1 MRPSLRGPLLML
13 GAALSFSV
21 MGLLVKRVG
30 QQVPALE
37 AVFVRSLVT
46 LLIVSLLAW
55 RGHVPLRGH
64 RPGLL
69 LLRALT
75 GTVAIIMLFWALTR
89 LPVADAMLLNQATPI
104 FVLPLAAIF
113 LGERLRLAAVALALG
128 ALVGAVLVIRPSG
141 TVVNVAG
148 LVALGSALFAA
159 FAYVLLRRLA
169 PGEHAVTIV
178 FWYACV
184 STLLP
189 IPLMLPGFVWPGA
202 TAWLTLVG
210 VGAMATS
217 GQLLL
222 TAAYRHGEAGRLAV
236 IGSTAAVFGAVWDL
250 AFFGHV
256 PGLLTVVGAGLL
268 LGCSAAMQWRPTDV
282 PRAT

>member
-1 MRPSLRGPLLML
+1 MRPAIRAPLLML
-13 GAALSFSV
+13 AAALSFSV
-21 MGLLVKRVG
+21 MGLLVKLVG

-37 AVFVRSLVT
+37 AVCVRSLVT
-46 LLIVSLLAW
+46 LVIISALAW
-55 RGHVPLRGH
+55 RGRVPIQGR

-69 LLRALT
+69 LLRALA
-75 GTVAIIMLFWALTR
+75 GTFAIILLFWALAR
-89 LPVADAMLLNQATPI
+89 LPVADAMLLNQATPV

-128 ALVGAVLVIRPSG
+128 ALLGAVLVIRPSG

-148 LVALGSALFAA
+148 LVALGSAVFAA
-159 FAYVLLRRLA
+159 IAYVLLRRLA
-169 PGEHAVTIV
+169 PFEHAVTIV

-202 TAWLTLVG
+202 TVWLTLVG

-236 IGSTAAVFGAVWDL
+236 IGSTGALFGAAWDL
-250 AFFGHV
+250 VCFGHV
-256 PGLLTVVGAGLL
+256 PGLLTAAGAVLL
-268 LGCSAAMQWRPTDV
+268 LACSAAMQWRPRDV
-282 PRAT
+282 PKGP

>member
-1 MRPSLRGPLLML
+1 ML
-13 GAALSFSV
+13 AAALAFSV
-21 MGLLVKRVG
+21 MGLLVKLVG
-30 QQVPALE
+30 TRVPALE

-46 LLIVSLLAW
+46 LVIVSSLAW
-55 RGHVPLRGH
+55 HGRVPIRGR

-75 GTVAIIMLFWALTR
+75 GTVAIILLFWALAR
-89 LPVADAMLLNQATPI
+89 LPVADAMLLNQATPV

-113 LGERLRLAAVALALG
+113 LGERLRATAVALALG
-128 ALVGAVLVIRPSG
+128 ALLGAVLVIRPTGS
-141 TVVNVAG
+141 VVNLPG

-159 FAYVLLRRLA
+159 LAYVLLRKLA
-169 PGEHAVTIV
+169 PFEHAVTVV

-189 IPLMLPGFVWPGA
+189 LPLMLPVFVWPGA
-202 TAWLTLVG
+202 TTWLALVG
-210 VGAMATS
+210 VGAMATT

-236 IGSTAAVFGAVWDL
+236 IGSTGALFGAVWDL
-250 AFFGHV
+250 VFFGHA
-256 PGLLTVVGAGLL
+256 PGLLTALGAVLL
-268 LGCSAAMQWRPTDV
+268 LACSAAMQWRPRDV
-282 PRAT
+282 PPTA